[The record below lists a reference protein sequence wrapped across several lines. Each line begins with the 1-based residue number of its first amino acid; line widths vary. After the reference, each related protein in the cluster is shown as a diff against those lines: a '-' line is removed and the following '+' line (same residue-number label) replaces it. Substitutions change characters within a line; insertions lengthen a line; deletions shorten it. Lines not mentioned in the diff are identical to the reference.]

1 MAVGVFPFP
10 FSLVP
15 RMPEALLLQSFL
27 SLFLKTEST
36 THLFGHLQS
45 LLLLRST
52 ASDRTEQCSL
62 LFVPTGGVPKELAW
76 HMKRENHPPGFGWVS
91 EAVPK
96 ASGLIMGM
104 PGELLTEKLGCHLQR
119 SL

>member
-1 MAVGVFPFP
+1 MSPSYISPVFVMAVGVFPFP

-27 SLFLKTEST
+27 SLFLETEST

-45 LLLLRST
+45 LLLPRST
-52 ASDRTEQCSL
+52 AGDRTEQCSL
-62 LFVPTGGVPKELAW
+62 LFAPTGGVPEELAW
-76 HMKRENHPPGFGWVS
+76 HVKRQNHPQGFGWVG

-96 ASGLIMGM
+96 ASGLI
-104 PGELLTEKLGCHLQR
+104 
-119 SL
+119 